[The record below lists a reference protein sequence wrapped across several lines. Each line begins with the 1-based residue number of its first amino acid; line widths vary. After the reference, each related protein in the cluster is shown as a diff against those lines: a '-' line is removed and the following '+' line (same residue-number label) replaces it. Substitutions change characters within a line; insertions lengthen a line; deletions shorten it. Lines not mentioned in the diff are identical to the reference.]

1 MIHPPTEEQLAII
14 HHPMGK
20 HARVLAVAGS
30 GKTTTMVG
38 RVCHLVQDLQQDP
51 RHIRVVMFNRLARED
66 FQRKLNG
73 ELPEAKQP
81 RVTTFHSLA
90 FSMRQDA
97 QKQGLMVQYKESWTG
112 DKEEKALVCM
122 HRAIEGLRREG
133 ILQEDVDPG
142 EALDAVGLW
151 KASLIPPER
160 AGHRTSLDLPLV
172 YRRFE
177 YLREQAGAL
186 TFDDFVPKALDFMD
200 SNPLFRARFANQL
213 DHLIVDEYQD
223 VNYGQQELIKL
234 LAGTRA
240 DVMVVGDDDQTI
252 YEWRAAR
259 PEFILNRFKQGFS
272 NREVLD
278 YTLSHSFRFG
288 PVLAQC
294 AYNVITQ
301 NSKRETK
308 PLVAHDVGKQTGI
321 SVWVDDSEQST
332 QVAFDMAQEILTL
345 VRRGVLTDQNQKPNE
360 KPIIVL
366 GRTFTQFEGLEA
378 IFIGHKIPFRVLGM
392 APFFERDENRTLID
406 YIRLAQAW
414 DLPVG
419 ALKPWRTTRKP
430 TQSEDEE
437 EPAQARTYRYSGRS
451 LRLDGGEYS
460 EATRTLQAIA
470 NTPNR
475 RIARSV
481 SEALITN
488 AGQHGLTI
496 GEAIGQL
503 VDDRLSP
510 LPADRRETAQEL
522 VDFLRRLRERLNEKP
537 LATAGELLS
546 WMIETLNY
554 ERHFVEYY
562 GQGQASWDR
571 LSSIRNFIRFAGA
584 TGLEPI
590 TFVNFLGNLDTT
602 QGLDTEH
609 VITMT
614 TAHRTKGL
622 EYRFVFL
629 PSCIEGYMPLHYVDE
644 MAIFDTAGIVPDQ
657 PLSPPIESER
667 RLFYVAATR
676 AKEHLYIGTII
687 PPERGQQ
694 GNSSSPLPSRFL
706 EEMRHTSTQALIT
719 ALQEVVAA
727 GGAETSV
734 LHNALRQHP
743 YDHSVLRYAME
754 KYAGDLPDGLPAW
767 LEEAIAATPDAPFTY
782 SYAYPSLGELRK
794 SKDPDPDA
802 PKWAKQKSV
811 DPWADIGITL

>member
-1 MIHPPTEEQLAII
+1 MSQTFTNEQIAII
-14 HHPMGK
+14 NHPIGK

-38 RVCHLVQDLQQDP
+38 RVCHLVQNLQQDP
-51 RHIRVVMFNRLARED
+51 RRIRVVMFNKLARED
-66 FQRKLNG
+66 FQRKLNQ

-81 RVTTFHSLA
+81 RVMTFHSLA

-122 HRAIEGLRREG
+122 HRAIESLLREG
-133 ILQEDVDPG
+133 ILQEDVDPR

-259 PEFILNRFKQGFS
+259 PEFILNRFNQDFS

-278 YTLSHSFRFG
+278 YYTLSHSFRFG

-301 NSKRETK
+301 NNKREPK
-308 PLVAHDVGKQTGI
+308 SLVAHDVSKQTGVSI
-321 SVWVDDSEQST
+321 WVDDSEQST
-332 QVAFDMAQEILTL
+332 QVALDMAQEILTL
-345 VRRGVLTDQNQKPNE
+345 VRQRGVSADK
-360 KPIIVL
+360 IGVL

-414 DLPVG
+414 DLPVN
-419 ALKPWRTTRKP
+419 ALKPWRTARVP
-430 TQSEDEE
+430 TQSDDEE
-437 EPAQARTYRYSGRS
+437 EPAQARTYRHSGRG

-460 EATRTLQAIA
+460 EATRTLQAVA

-475 RIARSV
+475 KIARSV
-481 SEALITN
+481 SEAIMKAAT
-488 AGQHGLTI
+488 QRGLTI
-496 GEAIGQL
+496 GEAISQL
-503 VDDRLSP
+503 VDDRESP

-537 LATAGELLS
+537 LARAGELLS

-571 LSSIRNFIRFAGA
+571 LSSIRNFIWFAGE
-584 TGLEPI
+584 TGLEPLA
-590 TFVNFLGNLDTT
+590 FVEYLGKLDTT
-602 QGLDTEH
+602 QGLDMEH

-622 EYRFVFL
+622 EYRFVFI

-694 GNSSSPLPSRFL
+694 RNSSSPLPSRFL
-706 EEMRHTSTQALIT
+706 EEMRYTSTQALIT
-719 ALQEVVAA
+719 ALQEVVTA
-727 GGAETSV
+727 GRAETAT
-734 LHNALRQHP
+734 LHDVLRQHP
-743 YDHSVLRYAME
+743 YDHSVLRYAMK
-754 KYAGDLPDGLPAW
+754 KYAGNLPDGLPVW
-767 LEEAIAATPDAPFTY
+767 LEEAIAATPDVPFAY
-782 SYAYPSLGELRK
+782 SYEYLSLDERRK
-794 SKDPDPDA
+794 RKHPDPDVLN
-802 PKWAKQKSV
+802 WAKQKPV
-811 DPWADIGITL
+811 DPWANIGITL

>member
-1 MIHPPTEEQLAII
+1 MSQIFTNEQIAII
-14 HHPMGK
+14 NHPIGK

-38 RVCHLVQDLQQDP
+38 RVCHLVQNLQQDP
-51 RHIRVVMFNRLARED
+51 RRIRVVMFNRLARED
-66 FQRKLNG
+66 FQRKLNQ

-81 RVTTFHSLA
+81 RVTTFHALA

-122 HRAIEGLRREG
+122 HRAIESLLREG
-133 ILQEDVDPG
+133 ILQENVDPKA
-142 EALDAVGLW
+142 ALDAVGLW

-186 TFDDFVPKALDFMD
+186 TFDDFVPKALDFID

-259 PEFILNRFKQGFS
+259 PEFILNRFKQNFRD
-272 NREVLD
+272 REVLD

-294 AYNVITQ
+294 AYNVIMQ

-308 PLVAHDVGKQTGI
+308 PLVAHDVSKQTGVSI
-321 SVWVDDSEQST
+321 WVDDSEQST

-345 VRRGVLTDQNQKPNE
+345 VRRGVLTDHNAKPNE

-414 DLPVG
+414 DLPIN
-419 ALKPWRTTRKP
+419 ALKPWRTAKAP
-430 TQSEDEE
+430 SASDDAE
-437 EPAQARTYRYSGRS
+437 EPAQARTYRYSGRG

-460 EATRTLQAIA
+460 EAIRTLQAIA

-475 RIARSV
+475 KIARSV
-481 SEALITN
+481 SEALIKS
-488 AGQHGLTI
+488 AGQRGLTI
-496 GEAIGQL
+496 GEALGQL

-522 VDFLRRLRERLNEKP
+522 VDFLRRLLERLNEKP
-537 LATAGELLS
+537 LPKAGELLH
-546 WMIETLNY
+546 WMVETLDY
-554 ERHFVEYY
+554 ERHFVEFY
-562 GQGQASWDR
+562 GNGETSWDH
-571 LSSIRNFIRFAGA
+571 LASIRNFIWFASE
-584 TGLEPI
+584 TGLDPLF
-590 TFVNFLGNLDTT
+590 FVNYLGQMDTT
-602 QGLDTEH
+602 QGMDEKY
-609 VITMT
+609 VVTMT

-622 EYRFVFL
+622 EYRFVFI

-694 GNSSSPLPSRFL
+694 RNSSSPLPSRFL
-706 EEMRHTSTQALIT
+706 EEMRYTSTQALIT
-719 ALQEVVAA
+719 ALQEVVTA
-727 GGAETSV
+727 GGAETAT
-734 LHNALRQHP
+734 LHDALRQHP

-754 KYAGDLPDGLPAW
+754 RYAGNLPDGLPVW
-767 LEEAIAATPDAPFTY
+767 LEEAIAATPDVPFAY
-782 SYAYPSLGELRK
+782 SYEYLSLDERRK
-794 SKDPDPDA
+794 RKHPDPDV
-802 PKWAKQKSV
+802 PNWAKQKPV
-811 DPWADIGITL
+811 DPWANIGITL